1 MLNGEESE
9 LVFTYCNNI
18 KVRKYKKNALLE
30 IFLPIIKP

>member
-18 KVRKYKKNALLE
+18 KVRKYKMDALLDL
-30 IFLPIIKP
+30 FFAYY